1 MQGKRRML
9 QVRDPGGILSFTPDK
24 GEADGSNPSGP
35 TSVFPGQKP
44 FSAVRDTRPKAVFLK
59 AVSKFR
65 RLDPDQIGLPAGVSR
80 SRTLKVTTPISCLNK
95 AADMSSVLGCMVR

>member
-1 MQGKRRML
+1 ML

-44 FSAVRDTRPKAVFLK
+44 FSAVRDTRPKGSFLK

-80 SRTLKVTTPISCLNK
+80 SHSQSHH
-95 AADMSSVLGCMVR
+95 ADLLPEQGSRHVFGARVHGQMMS